1 MEECRFKDMITDGTP
16 REWTITI
23 SLRRIVDFVNVQT
36 VTDYRRDEKMSNE
49 EIVREVD
56 IDYIYT
62 VLAGAFANVNHIL
75 ARRMPD
81 PPHLDELKENM
92 IYVLV
97 VGDNHDDT
105 MANILYMRISDYLNN
120 YALYKWRGMNVNNL
134 DPMLDDI
141 RSALHYRKHSVSHHR
156 KSKLS
161 I

>member
-16 REWTITI
+16 REWTITVN
-23 SLRRIVDFVNVQT
+23 LERIVDFVNVQT
-36 VTDYRRDEKMSNE
+36 ITDYRRDGKMNNE
-49 EIVREVD
+49 EIVRE
-56 IDYIYT
+56 IDTDYVYT
-62 VLAGAFANVNHIL
+62 VLAGAFANINKIL
-75 ARRMPD
+75 ARRMAD
-81 PPHLDELKENM
+81 PPHLDDEGKNM

-105 MANILYMRISDYLNN
+105 MANILYMRIVEYFNN

-141 RSALHYRKHSVSHHR
+141 RSAIHYRKHSVSHHR
-156 KSKLS
+156 KNKLF